1 LILLPLFCSIKS
13 IIYSAMPI
21 RNIVVGTAGHID
33 HGKSALVEALT
44 GTHPDR
50 LEEEKRR
57 GITLDIGFAFLKLG
71 EISIGFVDVPGH
83 ERFVRNMLAG
93 ASGFDLVL
101 LVIAA
106 DESIKPQ
113 TREHFEICK
122 LLGIPRGLVVL
133 TKCDLVEP
141 EVLELAR
148 LETEEFIRGS
158 FLEGAPIVAV
168 SAKTGAGLDEL
179 RRQLARIAAETPPKD
194 ASRYFRLP
202 IDRAFAMKGF
212 GTVVTGTLIAG
223 EVKAEDEVE
232 LFPLGRRLRVRGL
245 QSGGKA
251 VTSASAGQRT
261 ALNLAGIEHHE
272 VQRGMVLA
280 APRRFEATSRLDARI
295 ALLASAKKL
304 KHRARVHFHH
314 GSAETIAEVH
324 LLGAKEIAPGS
335 TGFAQLR
342 LADATLA
349 LPGDWFILRQ
359 FSPVLTIGGGTVLH
373 IPRGRRLRD
382 PQAASFLEAQERGLN
397 GDLSARVAALKAI
410 ISANLAGS
418 TLADLVM
425 RTGLPEKEI
434 RGMVADL
441 AKQRQVRVVSEQSFL
456 VVSPEVVGSCAD
468 RLVKEVE
475 RFHRSNPL
483 AEAISK
489 EDLRTRCASALHPEI
504 FRAALEDAV
513 LAGKLALAGDVVKRA
528 GRSINLQPGEA
539 RAKEQIEREFA
550 RGGLAAPGIEAVLT
564 TLSMEMSQAQK
575 IFQLLLRE
583 RVLLKISSD
592 VVLHHQ
598 AVDRAR
604 ALLAEYK
611 RTHGDRLA
619 VADFKELAGVSRKY
633 AIPLL
638 EYFDRAGVTRRVG
651 DYRVI
656 L

>member
-1 LILLPLFCSIKS
+1 
-13 IIYSAMPI
+13 M
-21 RNIVVGTAGHID
+21 RNIVAGTAGHID

-57 GITLDIGFAFLKLG
+57 GITLDIGFAFLQLG
-71 EISIGFVDVPGH
+71 DIGIGFVDVPGH

-122 LLGIPRGLVVL
+122 LLGIPRGVVVL
-133 TKCDLVEP
+133 TKCDLVDP
-141 EVLELAR
+141 EVLELVR

-179 RRQLARIAAETPPKD
+179 RRQLARIAGETPPKD

-202 IDRAFAMKGF
+202 IDRAFAMMGF

-223 EVKAEDEVE
+223 QVKAEDEVE
-232 LFPLGRRLRVRGL
+232 LFPSRRRLRVRGV
-245 QSGGKA
+245 QSGGKPVA
-251 VTSASAGQRT
+251 SASAGQRT

-272 VQRGMVLA
+272 VRRGMVLA
-280 APRRFEATSRLDARI
+280 APKRFEATSRLDARI
-295 ALLASAKKL
+295 VLLDSAKKL
-304 KHRARVHFHH
+304 KNRARVHFHH

-324 LLGAKEIAPGS
+324 LLGPAEMKPGS
-335 TGFAQLR
+335 SALAQLR
-342 LADATLA
+342 LAEPTLA
-349 LPGDWFILRQ
+349 LPGDHFILRQ
-359 FSPVLTIGGGTVLH
+359 FSPVATIGGGTVLH
-373 IPRGRRLRD
+373 LPRGRKLRD
-382 PQAASFLEAQERGLN
+382 ADAVKFLGIQETGLD
-397 GDLSARVAALKAI
+397 GDMRARAAALRAMV
-410 ISANLAGS
+410 SASAEGS

-425 RTGLPEKEI
+425 RTGWAEEEI
-434 RGMVADL
+434 RGMLKQLAAEGQSRLAGDALLVA
-441 AKQRQVRVVSEQSFL
+441 
-456 VVSPEVVGSCAD
+456 VSPEVVASCAE

-475 RFHRSNPL
+475 RFHRANPL

-489 EDLRTRCASALHPEI
+489 EDLRTRCASALRADI

-513 LAGKLALAGDVVKRA
+513 SAGKLAVTGDLVKRA
-528 GRSINLQPGEA
+528 GRAIELQPGEA
-539 RAKEQIEREFA
+539 QAKEQIEREFA
-550 RGGLAAPGIEAVLT
+550 RGGLAAPGIDAVLG
-564 TLSMEMSQAQK
+564 TLPVEKGQGQK
-575 IFQLLLRE
+575 ILHLLLRE
-583 RVLLKISSD
+583 RILLKISDD
-592 VVLHHQ
+592 VVLHRE
-598 AVDRAR
+598 AVERVR
-604 ALLAEYK
+604 KLLADYK
-611 RTHGDRLA
+611 RTRGERLG
-619 VADFKELAGVSRKY
+619 VTDFKELAGVTRKY

-638 EYFDRAGVTRRVG
+638 EYLDRAGVTRRVG

>member
-1 LILLPLFCSIKS
+1 
-13 IIYSAMPI
+13 M

-57 GITLDIGFAFLKLG
+57 GITLDIGFAFLELG
-71 EISIGFVDVPGH
+71 DVSIGFVDVPGH

-141 EVLELAR
+141 DFLELVR

-158 FLEGAPIVAV
+158 FLDDAPIVPV
-168 SAKTGAGLDEL
+168 SAKTGIGLDEL
-179 RRQLARIAAETPPKD
+179 RRQLARVAAETPPKD
-194 ASRYFRLP
+194 VSRYFRLP

-232 LFPLGRRLRVRGL
+232 LFPSGRRLRVRGVE
-245 QSGGKA
+245 SGGKPVLRA
-251 VTSASAGQRT
+251 FAGQRT
-261 ALNLAGIEHHE
+261 ALNLAGIEHQE
-272 VQRGMVLA
+272 VRRGMVLA
-280 APRRFEATSRLDARI
+280 APKRFEASSRLDVRI
-295 ALLASAKKL
+295 VLLASAKKL
-304 KHRARVHFHH
+304 KNRAPVHFHH

-324 LLGAKEIAPGS
+324 LFGEREMKPGS
-335 TGFAQLR
+335 TGLAQLR

-349 LPGDWFILRQ
+349 LPGDHFILRQ
-359 FSPVLTIGGGTVLH
+359 FSPVVTIGGGTVLH
-373 IPRGRRLRD
+373 IPRDGRRREAQTLN
-382 PQAASFLEAQERGLN
+382 FLEVQERGLN
-397 GDLSARVAALKAI
+397 GIAPARAALKALVAS
-410 ISANLAGS
+410 SAEGA
-418 TLADLVM
+418 TPADLVM
-425 RTGLPEKEI
+425 RTGWAEEEI
-434 RGMVADL
+434 RKIVKDL
-441 AKQRQVRVVSEQSFL
+441 AAEGQVRL
-456 VVSPEVVGSCAD
+456 VGEPLLLAVSPEVMASCTE
-468 RLVKEVE
+468 RLLKEVE
-475 RFHRSNPL
+475 RFHRANPL

-489 EDLRTRCASALHPEI
+489 EDLRTRCASALHADV
-504 FRAALEDAV
+504 FRAAIDDAV
-513 LAGKLALAGDVVKRA
+513 AAGKLTLAGDLVKRA
-528 GRSINLQPGEA
+528 GRSIQLQPGEA
-539 RAKEQIEREFA
+539 RAKEEIEREFV
-550 RGGLAAPGIEAVLT
+550 RGGLAPPGIEAVLT
-564 TLSMEMSQAQK
+564 ALPVEIGQAQK
-575 IFQLLLRE
+575 LFQLLLRE
-583 RVLLKISSD
+583 GVLLKISND
-592 VVLHHQ
+592 VALHRQ
-598 AVDRAR
+598 AVVHVRS
-604 ALLAEYK
+604 LLAEYK
-611 RTHGDRLA
+611 RTRGERLA
-619 VADFKELAGVSRKY
+619 VTDFKELAGVSRKY

-638 EYFDRAGVTRRVG
+638 EYLDRTGVTRRVG

>member
-1 LILLPLFCSIKS
+1 
-13 IIYSAMPI
+13 M

-57 GITLDIGFAFLKLG
+57 GITLDIGFAFLELG
-71 EISIGFVDVPGH
+71 DISLGFVDVPGH

-101 LVIAA
+101 RVIAA

-133 TKCDLVEP
+133 TKCDLVEG
-141 EVLELAR
+141 EVLELVR
-148 LETEEFIRGS
+148 LEAEEFLRGS
-158 FLEGAPIVAV
+158 FLEGAPIVPV

-179 RRQLARIAAETPPKD
+179 RRQLARIAGETPPKD
-194 ASRYFRLP
+194 RSRYFRLP

-232 LFPLGRRLRVRGL
+232 LFPSRRHLRVRGL
-245 QSGGKA
+245 QSAGKSMA
-251 VTSASAGQRT
+251 GASAGQRT
-261 ALNLAGIEHHE
+261 ALNLAGIDHQE
-272 VQRGMVLA
+272 VRRGMVLA
-280 APRRFEATSRLDARI
+280 APNRFEATSRLDVRLV
-295 ALLASAKKL
+295 LLPSAKRL

-314 GSAETIAEVH
+314 GSSETIAEVH
-324 LLGAKEIAPGS
+324 VFGAKEIAPGRS
-335 TGFAQLR
+335 QLAQLR
-342 LADATLA
+342 LAEPTLA
-349 LPGDWFILRQ
+349 LPGDRFILRQ
-359 FSPVLTIGGGTVLH
+359 FSPVVTIGGGTVLN
-373 IPRGRRLRD
+373 IPRGRRLREA
-382 PQAASFLEAQERGLN
+382 QAVNFLELQERGIN
-397 GDLSARVAALKAI
+397 GDLSERPAALEAI
-410 ISANLAGS
+410 VSTSPEGS

-425 RTGLPEKEI
+425 RTGWPEEEI
-434 RGMVADL
+434 RRILENLAGQRKLRLVGDQALVA
-441 AKQRQVRVVSEQSFL
+441 
-456 VVSPEVVGSCAD
+456 VSPEVIASCAD
-468 RLVKEVE
+468 RVLREVD
-475 RFHRSNPL
+475 RFHRANPL

-489 EDLRTRCASALHPEI
+489 EDLRTRCASALRPDI

-513 LAGKLALAGDVVKRA
+513 AAGKLALAGDLVKRA
-528 GRSINLQPGEA
+528 GRSIQLEPGEA

-550 RGGLAAPGIEAVLT
+550 RAGLTAPGIEAVLT
-564 TLSMEMSQAQK
+564 TLSVARSQAEK
-575 IFQLLLRE
+575 LFQLLLRE
-583 RVLLKISSD
+583 RVLLKISND
-592 VVLHHQ
+592 VVLHHE
-598 AVDRAR
+598 AVDRLR
-604 ALLAEYK
+604 SQLAEYK
-611 RTHGDRLA
+611 KKHGERLA
-619 VADFKELAGVSRKY
+619 ITEFKELTGVTRKY

-638 EYFDRAGVTRRVG
+638 EYLDRAGVTRRVG